1 MQESSR
7 DSKTISSTRGGNNPD
22 VGNALLSFSVR
33 WWWASDVY
41 IGPADCYRGHREGN
55 GLLTE
60 LNVRQCLLIL
70 IFIIPLSMGWR
81 SCQTFQNI
89 RLQWLRQ
96 AEHSGSCFGHWAN
109 LKYSLTYSLE
119 HCCTF
124 VEHCCTFVEHCCTF
138 VGHCCTFVGHCYTTV
153 ETFCNIVEDWDQR
166 EG

>member
-7 DSKTISSTRGGNNPD
+7 DSKTISSTRGGTIPD

-60 LNVRQCLLIL
+60 LNVKQCLLIL

-89 RLQWLRQ
+89 RLQWWSKYQ
-96 AEHSGSCFGHWAN
+96 ALFWIYDWDKLSTPVAVLGTGPTWSTAWDTRWNIVVPFWN
-109 LKYSLTYSLE
+109 IVVPLWD
-119 HCCTF
+119 
-124 VEHCCTFVEHCCTF
+124 
-138 VGHCCTFVGHCYTTV
+138 TV
-153 ETFCNIVEDWDQR
+153 ETLCNIVKDWDQR
-166 EG
+166 GG